1 MTQSTLWCNS
11 CLDCLW
17 VSYNNLML
25 RFVENFYPF
34 HFQDLICKS
43 LFLSAIQFL
52 WWWFSEF
59 GIGSTNG
66 PLVDIFL
73 YSQHLSAWQ
82 WTDVVRRC
90 SILVMGVKGLVFFG
104 VDCYFLIWHWKIWR
118 SLCWVRGNPSFQISL
133 LTETWMM
140 VMSTQIVD
148 TRLSLVASVR
158 AYFLTSVYHFSL
170 PILQRGGLFE
180 QNWWKWCKKNKLL
193 RN

>member
-17 VSYNNLML
+17 VSDNNLML

-34 HFQDLICKS
+34 HFQDLISKS
-43 LFLSAIQFL
+43 LLLSAIQFL

-59 GIGSTNG
+59 GIGSTNS

-90 SILVMGVKGLVFFG
+90 SILVMGVKGFSVFWGRLLFQFDIERFG
-104 VDCYFLIWHWKIWR
+104 EVYLGSEVILHSKYPFLQK
-118 SLCWVRGNPSFQISL
+118 LG
-133 LTETWMM
+133 
-140 VMSTQIVD
+140 
-148 TRLSLVASVR
+148 
-158 AYFLTSVYHFSL
+158 
-170 PILQRGGLFE
+170 
-180 QNWWKWCKKNKLL
+180 WWWCPLK
-193 RN
+193 